1 MDNNYTASRH
11 EEILLNSE
19 IPQELTKLNKPQNIT
34 ARYMEMQQFKDSV
47 TIQNVSDI
55 TAKYIL
61 KQDHCSITMEKALMF
76 MAIVLV

>member
-1 MDNNYTASRH
+1 MDNNYTASRY
-11 EEILLNSE
+11 EDILTQN
-19 IPQELTKLNKPQNIT
+19 IPQEVTKLNKLQKIT

-61 KQDHCSITMEKALMF
+61 KPDHCSITMEKALMF

>member
-1 MDNNYTASRH
+1 MDNNYTASRY
-11 EEILLNSE
+11 EDILTQN
-19 IPQELTKLNKPQNIT
+19 IPQEVTKLNKLQKIT

-61 KQDHCSITMEKALMF
+61 KPDHCAITMEKVLMF
-76 MAIVLV
+76 TAIVLV